1 MAPVV
6 EPGWD
11 YPEIYDVPWHKIDE
25 LAWGHKRRTPGLRW
39 PVSDTDAERRKE
51 RGQGDVQISDMV
63 RYEKAAQEKEA
74 RSQGKETL
82 SKWGTKV
89 LLVEKRREQAQRE
102 TL

>member
-1 MAPVV
+1 
-6 EPGWD
+6 
-11 YPEIYDVPWHKIDE
+11 
-25 LAWGHKRRTPGLRW
+25 
-39 PVSDTDAERRKE
+39 
-51 RGQGDVQISDMV
+51 MV